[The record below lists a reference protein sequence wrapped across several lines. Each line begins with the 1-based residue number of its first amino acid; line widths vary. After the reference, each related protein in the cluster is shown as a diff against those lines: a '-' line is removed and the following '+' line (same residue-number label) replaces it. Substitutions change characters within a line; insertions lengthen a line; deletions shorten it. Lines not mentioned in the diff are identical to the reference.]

1 MKTVRAP
8 VASALAHLGIAA
20 LAYWLA
26 LLFVADFRVDAELTR
41 TFGETI
47 ALLLALR
54 AISLA
59 ALRVDEGLWQYTGL
73 SDLTRLALATTLGS
87 AVFAAIALP
96 IWHPRLRPSA
106 VVLDW
111 LLAAALTGAARMA
124 VRWLRERPSGDA
136 IRRVLVVGAGDAGE
150 LLIREI
156 HRNPGLDYDVAA
168 IVDDDVR
175 KIGRRLHAVQV
186 VGSIDD
192 VASVVKTRG
201 IEEILLAIPTAND
214 EQRRRIVDRCRAA
227 GVPVNTVPSIP
238 EIVAG
243 QGIANLRAVGPE
255 DLLERAAVRIDSVRV
270 GDQIRSRRVLVTG
283 AGGSIG
289 SELCRQV
296 SAFAPAELIL
306 LERAESPLY
315 FAELELR
322 REYPS
327 LNVTAIVA
335 DVTNERRIGE
345 VFDTHPPD
353 VVYHAAAY
361 KHVPLMEE
369 HPIEAIRNNVFG
381 TEMLADAAV
390 RAGVDTFVL
399 ISTDKA
405 VQPVGVMGMTK
416 RVAEIVVRSRSP
428 GPTTFVS
435 VRFGNVLGSEGSV
448 LPLFQWQL
456 VRGGPVTLT
465 DPEAT
470 RYFMLISEAA
480 QLVLQA
486 GAMGTG
492 GDVFFLD
499 MGDPVRIIDLA
510 ENLVRLS
517 GLRPGDDVP
526 IETTGLRP
534 GERLHEQLV
543 GEKERFAPSEHERI
557 LVVREPDIDTA
568 RSREDLESL
577 RRLVD
582 AGDREGAV
590 AKLKAMS
597 APAGG

>member
-8 VASALAHLGIAA
+8 AASVVAHLGIAA

-26 LLFVADFRVDAELTR
+26 LLFVADFHIGAELTR

-59 ALRVDEGLWQYTGL
+59 ALRVDEGLWRYTGM
-73 SDLTRLALATTLGS
+73 SDLTRLALATTLSS

-96 IWHPRLRPSA
+96 LWHPRLRPA
-106 VVLDW
+106 AIVLDW
-111 LLAAALTGAARMA
+111 LLATALMGAARMA
-124 VRWLRERPSGDA
+124 VRWVHERSSGDA
-136 IRRVLVVGAGDAGE
+136 TRRVLVVGAGDAGE

-186 VGSIDD
+186 AGSIDD
-192 VASVVKTRG
+192 VVSVVKSLL
-201 IEEILLAIPTAND
+201 IEEILLAVPTAND
-214 EQRRRIVDRCRAA
+214 EQRRRIVDRCRTA
-227 GVPVNTVPSIP
+227 GVPVKTVPSIP

-243 QGIANLRAVGPE
+243 QGIANLRAVEPE
-255 DLLERAAVRIDSVRV
+255 DLLERAQVRIDSVRV
-270 GDQIRSRRVLVTG
+270 SDQLRGRRVMVTG

-289 SELCRQV
+289 SELCRQIA
-296 SAFAPAELIL
+296 AFAPAELIL

-315 FAELELR
+315 FTELELR
-322 REYPS
+322 RERPS
-327 LNVTAIVA
+327 LNVVPVVA
-335 DVTNERRIGE
+335 DITNARRIGE

-381 TEMLADAAV
+381 TEILAEASG
-390 RAGVDTFVL
+390 RARVGTFVV

-416 RVAEIVVRSRSP
+416 RVAELVVRSRPP
-428 GPTTFVS
+428 GGTTFVS

-456 VRGGPVTLT
+456 ARGGPVTVT

-486 GAMGTG
+486 GAMGKS

-517 GLRPGDDVP
+517 GMRPGDDVA
-526 IETTGLRP
+526 IETMGLRP
-534 GERLHEQLV
+534 GERLHEHLV
-543 GEKERFAPSEHERI
+543 GEAERFAPSEHERI
-557 LVVREPDIDTA
+557 LMVRESEIDA
-568 RSREDLESL
+568 LRLREDLESL
-577 RRLVD
+577 RRLVE

-590 AKLKAMS
+590 ARLKAMS